1 METGLAI
8 LEAHPEAT
16 LSTVIAR
23 QLLDLGGV
31 QTEDRL
37 KIQFFYENAIKSK
50 GFIRDVQQHARVG
63 ALAVA
68 IHLERVVKHEP
79 KRNHQRA
86 YELLQEIDPK
96 PSLNCRPLAFSPL
109 FQ

>member
-37 KIQFFYENAIKSK
+37 KIQFFYENAIK
-50 GFIRDVQQHARVG
+50 
-63 ALAVA
+63 
-68 IHLERVVKHEP
+68 
-79 KRNHQRA
+79 
-86 YELLQEIDPK
+86 
-96 PSLNCRPLAFSPL
+96 
-109 FQ
+109 

>member
-8 LEAHPEAT
+8 VEAHPEAT

-50 GFIRDVQQHARVG
+50 GFIRQGDCTLSHFPNRT
-63 ALAVA
+63 
-68 IHLERVVKHEP
+68 
-79 KRNHQRA
+79 
-86 YELLQEIDPK
+86 
-96 PSLNCRPLAFSPL
+96 SCR
-109 FQ
+109 